1 MSAAPDILGSTAPN
15 TPRSTAPENDASA
28 APDPSATRWL
38 VTGAGGMLGHDVVAA
53 LLAGG
58 RKVTALSRAYL
69 DITNTAA
76 VADAVATHAGPGG
89 VVVNCAAY
97 TAVDAAETA
106 EPAAFRLNAVAPA
119 RLAAG
124 CAAVGARMV
133 HVSTDYVFDGGS
145 DEPYAESTV
154 PAPVSAYGRTKAAG
168 EWAVRAA
175 LPDSSW
181 TVRTAW
187 LYGEHGGNFVR
198 TMLRL
203 AGERQTV
210 SVVDDQTGQPT
221 WAGEVASAIVRL
233 VDAGAPPGTYHAT
246 AAGSTTK
253 FGLTRRVFDL
263 AGLDPARVRP
273 TTTEAFPLPAP
284 RPVSSVLGHDAW
296 AAAGLT
302 APQDWDRTLTRV
314 LPRLAA
320 AWA

>member
-1 MSAAPDILGSTAPN
+1 VSTALGGVGLAS
-15 TPRSTAPENDASA
+15 RSVAE
-28 APDPSATRWL
+28 TRWL
-38 VTGAGGMLGHDVVAA
+38 VTGAGGMLGRDVVAA

-58 RKVTALSRAYL
+58 RRVTALSRAYL
-69 DITNTAA
+69 DITDAVA

-89 VVVNCAAY
+89 VVVNCAAF

-133 HVSTDYVFDGGS
+133 HVSTDYVFDGSS
-145 DEPYAESTV
+145 DEPYAESAV
-154 PAPVSAYGRTKAAG
+154 PAPASAYGRTKAAG

-187 LYGEHGGNFVR
+187 LYGEHGPNFVR

-203 AGERQTV
+203 AGERDRV
-210 SVVDDQTGQPT
+210 SVVEDQTGQPT
-221 WAGEVASAIVRL
+221 WAGEVAASIVRM
-233 VDAGAPPGTYHAT
+233 VDGGAAPGTYHAT
-246 AAGSTTK
+246 ASGSTTW
-253 FGLTRRVFDL
+253 FGLTRRVFAL

-273 TTTEAFPLPAP
+273 TTTDAFPRPAP
-284 RPVSSVLGHDAW
+284 RPVSSVLGHDRW
-296 AAAGLT
+296 ADAGLA
-302 APQDWDRTLTRV
+302 APADWDQTLTRV

>member
-1 MSAAPDILGSTAPN
+1 MSTALSGGP
-15 TPRSTAPENDASA
+15 DAA
-28 APDPSATRWL
+28 QTRWL

-58 RKVTALSRAYL
+58 RRVTALSRAYL
-69 DITNTAA
+69 DITDAAA
-76 VADAVATHAGPGG
+76 VTDAIATHAGPGG
-89 VVVNCAAY
+89 VVVNCAAF

-133 HVSTDYVFDGGS
+133 HVSTDYVFDGSS
-145 DEPYAESTV
+145 DEPHAESSV
-154 PAPVSAYGRTKAAG
+154 PSPASAYGRTKAAG

-187 LYGEHGGNFVR
+187 LYGQHGGNFVR

-203 AGERQTV
+203 AGERDTV

-221 WAGEVASAIVRL
+221 WAGEVAASILRL
-233 VDAGAPPGTYHAT
+233 VDGGAPPGTYHAT
-246 AAGSTTK
+246 AAGSTTWY
-253 FGLTRRVFDL
+253 GLTRRVFAL

-273 TTTEAFPLPAP
+273 TTTEAFPRPAP
-284 RPVSSVLGHDAW
+284 RPVSSVLGHDGW
-296 AAAGLT
+296 AAAGLA
-302 APQDWDRTLTRV
+302 APADWDETLTRV